1 MSPQPEESGAS
12 LPLQIGITGG
22 IGAGKS
28 TVCQV
33 FAALSIPI
41 YDADSR
47 AKALLSSDA
56 DLIEQIKQAFG
67 QQAYL
72 PDGSLNRSWLAE
84 QVFDKPEQLALLNG
98 FVHPQVGLDYAKW
111 LEQQRQAPYV
121 IKEAALLFEAGS
133 YKQLDAIITVSAP
146 ESLRLRRT
154 LMRDAHR
161 SRQQVAEI
169 MQRQLPEGERLQ
181 RADYK
186 IVNDDKTLVL
196 PQVLRLHRQFL
207 RRELPGR
214 GLPGRD
220 LSAPVR

>member
-1 MSPQPEESGAS
+1 MI
-12 LPLQIGITGG
+12 QIGITGG

-28 TVCQV
+28 TVSQI
-33 FAALSIPI
+33 FAALGIPV

-47 AKALLSSDA
+47 AKGLLTEDA
-56 DLIEQIKQAFG
+56 ELVGQLKEQFG
-67 QQAYL
+67 EEAYL
-72 PDGSLNRSWLAE
+72 PEGGLNRVWLAA

-98 FVHPQVGLDYAKW
+98 LVHPRVGVDYAHW
-111 LEQQRQAPYV
+111 VAQQAQEQAPYV

-133 YKQLDAIITVSAP
+133 YKNLHAVVTVTAP
-146 ESLRLRRT
+146 ALTRKHRT

-161 SRQQVAEI
+161 SLKQIEEI
-169 MQRQLPEGERLQ
+169 MQRQLPEEDRLK

-207 RRELPGR
+207 RRELPKR
-214 GLPGRD
+214 
-220 LSAPVR
+220 